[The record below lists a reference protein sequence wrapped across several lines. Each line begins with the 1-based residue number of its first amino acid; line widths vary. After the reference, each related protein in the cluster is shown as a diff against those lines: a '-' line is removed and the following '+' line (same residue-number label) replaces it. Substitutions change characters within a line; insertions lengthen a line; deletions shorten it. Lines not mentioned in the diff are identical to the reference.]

1 MSNDKDTK
9 SWQKYDAKRK
19 EESLKNQDPLRAR
32 GRNLAQHKVR
42 QPAKSPSEGKGS
54 ALKAL
59 LEEKAN
65 RESSNKTHAEKINP
79 SKAAKDPRIQAL
91 KEQSQKQ
98 LNVKQKTDASLK
110 ASTSLTPPDKA
121 KHEID
126 KTLSIKGKSLQ
137 AKAQEVVKNVKAKE
151 EPQFKEPPINQ
162 VKSKGLQAK
171 AKTETKGKPKIEHTK
186 KPPTKGKTK

>member
-42 QPAKSPSEGKGS
+42 PPAKSPSEGKGS

-110 ASTSLTPPDKA
+110 ASTSLTSPDKA
-121 KHEID
+121 RDNLD
-126 KTLSIKGKSLQ
+126 KAIKGKSLQ
-137 AKAQEVVKNVKAKE
+137 AKAQELVKNVKAKE
-151 EPQFKEPPINQ
+151 EAQS
-162 VKSKGLQAK
+162 KSSPTVQKNEKGLQAK
-171 AKTETKGKPKIEHTK
+171 AQALKNSKISIEQPSKKAPEKGKEK
-186 KPPTKGKTK
+186 